1 MKAGRKPQMITEKEL
16 VLMQMLWEHG
26 PLFVRQMVDLYAD
39 PKPHF
44 NTLSTTVRIL
54 EEKGHVGHEVFG
66 PSHRYYAIAKKEDFR
81 KKTLARLVR
90 DYFNDSYK
98 NAVSAL
104 VEEEKVSVDE
114 LREIIDLIESKTG
127 EGSK

>member
-26 PLFVRQMVDLYAD
+26 PLFVRQMVDLYAE

-44 NTLSTTVRIL
+44 NTLSTTVHIL

-81 KKTLARLVR
+81 KKSLARLVS
-90 DYFNDSYK
+90 DYFNNSYK

-114 LREIIDLIESKTG
+114 LREIIDLIESKNA
-127 EGSK
+127 K

>member
-1 MKAGRKPQMITEKEL
+1 MITEKEL

-127 EGSK
+127 EGTK

>member
-127 EGSK
+127 EGAK

>member
-114 LREIIDLIESKTG
+114 LREIIDLIESKKG
-127 EGSK
+127 EGTK

>member
-127 EGSK
+127 ESTK

>member
-114 LREIIDLIESKTG
+114 LREIIDLIECKSG
-127 EGSK
+127 EGTK

>member
-104 VEEEKVSVDE
+104 VEEEKVSVDD
-114 LREIIDLIESKTG
+114 LREIIDLIESKSG
-127 EGSK
+127 EGTK

>member
-114 LREIIDLIESKTG
+114 LREIIDLIESKSG
-127 EGSK
+127 EGTK

>member
-26 PLFVRQMVDLYAD
+26 PLFVRQMVDLYAE

-54 EEKGHVGHEVFG
+54 EEKGHVGHEVLG

-81 KKTLARLVR
+81 KKSLARLVS
-90 DYFNDSYK
+90 DYFNNSYK
-98 NAVSAL
+98 SAVSAL

-114 LREIIDLIESKTG
+114 LREIIDLIESKNA
-127 EGSK
+127 ENSK